1 MERHQ
6 LPPALRRQEAAA
18 NARVIVLLEVSVG
31 MFGVPAGTSVLSPAR
46 RVRHVSLRLG
56 LLVSITAFIFVGGDV
71 FLEQWI
77 EGRASTL
84 FIFGTACLIA
94 AASILLFVFI
104 TSIGLVVSH
113 VLSDDPPPRNQAR
126 AEIAVGG
133 SQRG

>member
-1 MERHQ
+1 MER
-6 LPPALRRQEAAA
+6 
-18 NARVIVLLEVSVG
+18 V
-31 MFGVPAGTSVLSPAR
+31 SPAR

-56 LLVSITAFIFVGGDV
+56 LLVSVSAFIFVGGDV

-113 VLSDDPPPRNQAR
+113 VLSDDPPPRNRAR
-126 AEIAVGG
+126 AEIVVAG
-133 SQRG
+133 SQHR

>member
-1 MERHQ
+1 
-6 LPPALRRQEAAA
+6 
-18 NARVIVLLEVSVG
+18 
-31 MFGVPAGTSVLSPAR
+31 MFGVPDGTSVLSPAR

-56 LLVSITAFIFVGGDV
+56 LLVSVSAFIFVGGDV

-77 EGRASTL
+77 EGRAGML

-113 VLSDDPPPRNQAR
+113 VLSDDPPPRNR
-126 AEIAVGG
+126 VRTEIVAAG
-133 SQRG
+133 SQRR

>member
-1 MERHQ
+1 MELHQ
-6 LPPALRRQEAAA
+6 LSPAPRRQVAAG

-31 MFGVPAGTSVLSPAR
+31 RLECQMERVSPSR
-46 RVRHVSLRLG
+46 RVRHISLRLG
-56 LLVSITAFIFVGGDV
+56 LLVSLAAFIFVGGDL

-84 FIFGTACLIA
+84 FVFGTACLIA

-113 VLSDDPPPRNQAR
+113 VLSDDPPPRNRAR

-133 SQRG
+133 SQRR